1 MSRFGELLRKGWRGA
16 QNQAKVVLGGV
27 AVFLLAFL
35 LGIHLFFPTAA
46 VQRWLSGELAARAP
60 VTVLLV
66 PMSLRPL
73 FTLSGDGS
81 TVIVDR
87 SGGDLVVLDEL
98 RLKPLWTSLRGGD
111 PGVSVQ
117 AARLQGHHAATLRRS
132 GGLTLRAAGMKLTD
146 FPVHQETRTLLTGTI
161 VKGDLQGN
169 FPVRPGTET
178 RLSLEI
184 DNSSLTVL
192 GQPLPLGKIAVEGS
206 GQGNNLRLTTLSASG
221 GDLIIAGTGTL
232 LLGTTTAASR
242 ISLDLS
248 LRPTPSAPPAL
259 ATLLE
264 IAGKRQADN
273 SYRLQLNGAIG
284 QLTGETAQSPVR
296 ERTRTRQNAE
306 DDE

>member
-35 LGIHLFFPTAA
+35 LGCHLFFPTAA
-46 VQRWLSGELAARAP
+46 VQRWLTGELLARVP
-60 VTVLLV
+60 FTVQLV
-66 PMSLRPL
+66 PMSLRPF

-81 TVIVDR
+81 TVVVDR
-87 SGGDLVVLDEL
+87 SGGHPVVLDEL
-98 RLKPLWTSLRGGD
+98 RLKPLWTSLLGSD

-117 AARLQGHHAATLRRS
+117 AALLQGRLDATQRRS
-132 GGLTLRAAGMKLTD
+132 GGFTLHAAGMKLTD
-146 FPVHQETRTLLTGTI
+146 FPVHQETRTLLAGTL

-169 FPVRPGTET
+169 FPARPGTET

-232 LLGTTTAASR
+232 LLGTTAAASR

-248 LRPTPSAPPAL
+248 LRPTPSAPPTL

-273 SYRLQLNGAIG
+273 SYRLQLNGAFS
-284 QLTGETAQSPVR
+284 QLSAEPATPAQGPTGR
-296 ERTRTRQNAE
+296 HRNAG
-306 DDE
+306 DDD